1 VMPQTVE
8 AIEHAQAAGCP
19 IVVAINKCDLGDADP
34 SRTKQ
39 RLTEHNLVAEDFGG
53 DVICVEVSAK
63 TGEGL
68 DQLLEMLALQSDLL
82 ELKADPTRR
91 ASGVVLESRLAKGR
105 GPLATV
111 LIQEGTLRRG
121 DVVVVQTESGRV
133 RVMEDENGSRL
144 EEAGPSTPVQI
155 LGLSGVPSA
164 GAAIHVVESD
174 RVARQISSHREDQ
187 ARSATVKP
195 SVKVTLDEFFAKA
208 EGLGA
213 KELNVVLKT
222 DVQGTCEVVRDAL
235 ENLSTDEVKLTV
247 LSSGVGA
254 INENDVMLASASG
267 AVVVGF
273 HVRPDPAA
281 RKAAD
286 SVGVEIRT
294 YTIIMELLDEIEAS
308 MAGLLPPV
316 VKEHMLGR
324 AEVRQLFTIPKIGT
338 IAGSLVIEGKVVRSG
353 HCRLVRDGVQIYQG
367 RLASLRRFKDDVKE
381 VTNGMECGISIDGYN
396 DLKTGD
402 VIEVFEVE
410 ELPATL

>member
-1 VMPQTVE
+1 
-8 AIEHAQAAGCP
+8 
-19 IVVAINKCDLGDADP
+19 
-34 SRTKQ
+34 
-39 RLTEHNLVAEDFGG
+39 
-53 DVICVEVSAK
+53 
-63 TGEGL
+63 
-68 DQLLEMLALQSDLL
+68 
-82 ELKADPTRR
+82 
-91 ASGVVLESRLAKGR
+91 
-105 GPLATV
+105 
-111 LIQEGTLRRG
+111 
-121 DVVVVQTESGRV
+121 
-133 RVMEDENGSRL
+133 MEDENGSKL

-155 LGLSGVPSA
+155 LGLSGVPLA

-187 ARSATVKP
+187 ARSAAVKP
-195 SVKVTLDEFFAKA
+195 SAKVTLDEFFAKA

-222 DVQGTCEVVRDAL
+222 DVQGTCEAVRDAL

-273 HVRPDPAA
+273 HIRPDPAA

-396 DLKTGD
+396 DLKMSD